1 MNFCPLN
8 VGKKQNKTPPNKI
21 RLKAIFTKNQNVFKI
36 FVQNEKNY
44 RFAVTKLKK
53 NLPFFGR
60 VKWKIC
66 KSGFDIIINNFP

>member
-1 MNFCPLN
+1 MHSCWMYQTFVDLNFIWMNFCPLN

-21 RLKAIFTKNQNVFKI
+21 RLKPIFTKNQNVFKI

-53 NLPFFGR
+53 NLPFF
-60 VKWKIC
+60 W
-66 KSGFDIIINNFP
+66 